1 MIADLVCTVGN
12 IMPGSKFNNSLFEH
26 LENGYTIVDMNID
39 SSGNYVIIANDED
52 KALKYNVNSADYT
65 KAYQMWKES

>member
-1 MIADLVCTVGN
+1 
-12 IMPGSKFNNSLFEH
+12 MPGSKFNNSLFEH